1 MHYFKMLL
9 RSLISHITTL
19 LYCQKPATPAK
30 EISTIHKLTR
40 WGTKRGSSETVYPP
54 SVKINYYS
62 NSTNE
67 HIINILDSNNNEIKK
82 VSHKSDKGFHTVS
95 HDLSYSKKAMKSD
108 LKNNKET
115 ILDEAK
121 NGIYYLFKGKQ
132 KGIVH
137 YQTVSID
144 VE

>member
-1 MHYFKMLL
+1 MHYFKRLL
-9 RSLISHITTL
+9 RSLISHITAMS
-19 LYCQKPATPAK
+19 YCQRPATPTK

-40 WGTKRGSSETVYPP
+40 WGTKRGSSETVCAP
-54 SVKINYYS
+54 SVEINYYS

-82 VSHKSDKGFHTVS
+82 ISHSSDKGFHTVS
-95 HDLSYSKKAMKSD
+95 HDLSYSKKAMKSH

-121 NGIYYLFKGKQ
+121 NGSYYLFKEKQ

-137 YQTVSID
+137 YETITID